1 MKQIFLTL
9 LLFFPLSLMAQEGTI
24 YVYQPFV
31 VEGKKWFTQQKTT
44 GSGAYNNFLYYLTG
58 DTIIEGHHC
67 KKLMV
72 NINNGATD
80 NGLEMYYKR
89 EDNAYVLRY
98 LYEEDKKVFQYC
110 VNRTPF
116 IYNSQSMLYDFSM
129 KEGDKQGNYTVGSV
143 EVVDFHGVKRRV
155 MHIYGYGGIEEYWVE
170 GIGTRSPFTP
180 GYSGFTGGF
189 IGLVEC
195 IENDKVVFNENDFDN
210 LIYTDGLELPTIN
223 NDINNDAIYDLQ
235 GRRVTAPQKGG
246 LYIKNGR
253 KILWK

>member
-1 MKQIFLTL
+1 MKQIILTL
-9 LLFFPLSLMAQEGTI
+9 VLFFPLSLMAQEETE
-24 YVYQPFV
+24 YVYQSFV
-31 VEGKKWFTQQKTT
+31 IEGKKWYTHQNTMGNGT
-44 GSGAYNNFLYYLTG
+44 YNTLLYYLTG
-58 DTIIEGHHC
+58 DTIIEGHNC
-67 KKLMV
+67 KKLML
-72 NINNGATD
+72 NINNGAAD

-110 VNRTPF
+110 VNRTPL
-116 IYNSQSMLYDFSM
+116 IYDSHSMLYDFSM
-129 KEGDKQGNYTVGSV
+129 KEGDKQENYTVGSV

-195 IENDKVVFNENDFDN
+195 VENDEVVFNENDFNN
-210 LIYTDGLELPTIN
+210 LVSTDGLELPTMS

-235 GRRVTAPQKGG
+235 GRRVQTPLREG

-253 KILWK
+253 KFIQK